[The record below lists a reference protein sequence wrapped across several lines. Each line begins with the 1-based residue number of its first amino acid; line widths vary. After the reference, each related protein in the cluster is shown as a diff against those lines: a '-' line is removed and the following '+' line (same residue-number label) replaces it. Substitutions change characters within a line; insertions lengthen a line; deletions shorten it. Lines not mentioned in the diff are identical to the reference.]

1 MSCKVELIPITE
13 GNHIT
18 IKEDEKIIVGRGSSL
33 GCTDKKISRHH
44 AELLLKKEG
53 TLVIKPT
60 HTNPVFYRPLN
71 GKTVHLTKDVEQEL
85 KDGDQIGLLPT
96 SYFFRVSITKDSN
109 KTTDEHPGNGAD
121 NHTDISS
128 VQSKDSNQ
136 SEPTSSDQP
145 ARKLPTWM
153 TASTSSSSPKKT
165 ASTSLKRQLSEEADQ
180 SKKTDDTS
188 NQQPS
193 MSDTSSTAKPVDSD
207 NGETFD
213 SVPSKKR
220 TLQDCS
226 PSSSNGSI
234 FYLDKSQGKPRVRC
248 PYGKSCYRKNP
259 AHRAEQSHPGD
270 SDCEDDKETEDEDK
284 KSDDA
289 DKPSCPYGKSC
300 YRQNPQH
307 KREYK
312 H

>member
-213 SVPSKKR
+213 SVPSKKH
-220 TLQDCS
+220 
-226 PSSSNGSI
+226 
-234 FYLDKSQGKPRVRC
+234 KSQGKPRVRC